1 VLVLVG
7 LGLPNDDI
15 AALLVVSP
23 LTVKTH
29 VSRIML
35 KLAVR
40 DRVGLVVLAYET
52 GLVRPG
58 WAVS

>member
-1 VLVLVG
+1 
-7 LGLPNDDI
+7 
-15 AALLVVSP
+15 
-23 LTVKTH
+23 
-29 VSRIML
+29 
-35 KLAVR
+35 VR